1 MSFRGTHASVVC
13 LSLASVVLGIAP
25 VMCIH
30 SELPPTLPS
39 TSAPSTFERR
49 VFESSIEVV
58 VVDWLFM
65 LLLLLLLLV
74 FFFLYVVERALSK
87 ADVDSQQDVDVVGVT
102 LLNNEKMGRQV
113 ENIYY

>member
-13 LSLASVVLGIAP
+13 LSLASVVLGMAP

-65 LLLLLLLLV
+65 LLLLRLV
-74 FFFLYVVERALSK
+74 LFFLYVVERALSK

-102 LLNNEKMGRQV
+102 LLNNEKIGRQV